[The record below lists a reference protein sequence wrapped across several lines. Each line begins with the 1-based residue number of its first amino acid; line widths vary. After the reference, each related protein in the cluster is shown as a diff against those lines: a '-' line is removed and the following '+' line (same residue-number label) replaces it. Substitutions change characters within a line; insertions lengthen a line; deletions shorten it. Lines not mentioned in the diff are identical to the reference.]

1 MPLFKAREISPD
13 DALKQDL
20 CPECAHSLVDESA
33 LSHLNR
39 HWEREPNAGSDGD
52 EARRRRN
59 LLREYVKSHNV
70 RPSHEVEA
78 EAKAAATQKTIEPAS

>member
-1 MPLFKAREISPD
+1 MPLVNARDISAD

-20 CPECAHSLVDESA
+20 CPECGRSLVSESP

-39 HWEREPNAGSDGD
+39 HWGSEPNRGSDGD

-70 RPSHEVEA
+70 RPSDEVEA
-78 EAKAAATQKTIEPAS
+78 EARAVSQNRTIEPAT

>member
-1 MPLFKAREISPD
+1 MPLVKARDISPD

-20 CPECAHSLVDESA
+20 CPECGRSLVDESA

-52 EARRRRN
+52 EARRRRGM
-59 LLREYVKSHNV
+59 LRDWVKSHNV

-78 EAKAAATQKTIEPAS
+78 EAKAANAQKTI